1 MNKILPL
8 IAVAS
13 VMQFIFTI
21 TSETLII
28 QFGVMDDWRLFQ
40 SPDQYGPLGPA
51 QKIYIR
57 YFSRLEVKRESFIS
71 NNEQE
76 A

>member
-28 QFGVMDDWRLFQ
+28 QFGVMDDWRLV
-40 SPDQYGPLGPA
+40 SIP
-51 QKIYIR
+51 
-57 YFSRLEVKRESFIS
+57 
-71 NNEQE
+71 
-76 A
+76 